1 MAADVLFYRL
11 YRLRRLI
18 LVAALP
24 PALAAGA
31 VAAVKGPAALVLLVP
46 AVGVPLAHAL
56 RYPNAWTET
65 LAVSLAMSV
74 LLPLAGT
81 IGGAVGL
88 PGLALRLAG
97 LGALGVV
104 LFLLASRAVPALL
117 RRGRARRITA
127 HARRRTALPLDA
139 AREAVTLHPGRE
151 DGKVSCGQA
160 DADGTFPVTIRHRMP
175 ALAVGEEAGFD
186 VLLYAQ
192 VLESTDTVHE
202 VMSVEAGPVAPTP
215 GPGGPDAQGGERADA
230 QDDEP
235 APEVCFVRH
244 VFTPGARGTLV
255 EVAET
260 GAEMTPFLAF
270 GFWLQDGM
278 ADRLTDEI
286 DRAEGRPPR
295 ANRFAGQDQLVVD
308 LARGVAGG
316 PRAQTPAE

>member
-24 PALAAGA
+24 PALAIGA
-31 VAAVKGPAALVLLVP
+31 VAAVTGPAALVLLVL
-46 AVGVPLAHAL
+46 AVGVPLAHVL

-65 LAVSLAMSV
+65 LAVSLVMSV

-81 IGGAVGL
+81 IGGDVGL

-97 LGALGVV
+97 LGALGGV
-104 LFLLASRAVPALL
+104 LFLLASWAVPALL
-117 RRGRARRITA
+117 CRGRAREVTA
-127 HARRRTALPLDA
+127 RARRRTALPADA
-139 AREAVTLHPGRE
+139 AKAAVTLHPGRE

-175 ALAVGEEAGFD
+175 GLAAGEEAGFD

-192 VLESTDTVHE
+192 VLESNETVHE
-202 VMSVEAGPVAPTP
+202 VMSVEAGPVAPMA
-215 GPGGPDAQGGERADA
+215 GPGGPAADGAKREDA

-244 VFTPGARGTLV
+244 VFTPGARGTVV

-278 ADRLTDEI
+278 ADWLTDEI

-308 LARGVAGG
+308 LVRVVAGG
-316 PRAQTPAE
+316 RRAQTPAE